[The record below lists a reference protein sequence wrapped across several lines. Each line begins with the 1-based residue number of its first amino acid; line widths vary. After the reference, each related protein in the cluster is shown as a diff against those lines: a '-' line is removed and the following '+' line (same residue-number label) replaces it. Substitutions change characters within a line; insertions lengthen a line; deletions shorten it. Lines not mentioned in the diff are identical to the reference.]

1 MGASRGRIVWR
12 HLLPAIGDAPKVR
25 QSAYVVARAH
35 KSAALTR
42 VLDQEDPKAAIV
54 FCRTRAEV
62 DEVTTTLNG
71 RGYTA
76 EALHGGL
83 SQEQRDRVVT
93 MASMVDKAIARALE
107 ALRLQNVALAEEVRR
122 SDNAINRLQQAGEE
136 NAITMIALQGP
147 VGADVRRVAS
157 SMAIFSNLERMGD
170 YAAGI
175 AKIVAESAGEEP
187 IKPLEDI
194 PAMAVIAREMLDA
207 AIVAYINDDI
217 NAARAISERDDELD
231 ELYDAIVAELMDYM
245 SRDSSTIERAT
256 HLLWVAHNLE
266 RIGDRVTNI
275 CERVVYIVTGEI
287 EELDGGN
294 RSSQRFSRNGS
305 SDNGTVG

>member
-1 MGASRGRIVWR
+1 MSMRS
-12 HLLPAIGDAPKVR
+12 
-25 QSAYVVARAH
+25 Q
-35 KSAALTR
+35 
-42 VLDQEDPKAAIV
+42 LDLQ
-54 FCRTRAEV
+54 
-62 DEVTTTLNG
+62 L
-71 RGYTA
+71 
-76 EALHGGL
+76 
-83 SQEQRDRVVT
+83 QEQRDRVVT

-122 SDNAINRLQQAGEE
+122 NDNAINRLQQAGEE

-175 AKIVAESAGEEP
+175 AKIVMESAGEEP

-305 SDNGTVG
+305 SDNGTV